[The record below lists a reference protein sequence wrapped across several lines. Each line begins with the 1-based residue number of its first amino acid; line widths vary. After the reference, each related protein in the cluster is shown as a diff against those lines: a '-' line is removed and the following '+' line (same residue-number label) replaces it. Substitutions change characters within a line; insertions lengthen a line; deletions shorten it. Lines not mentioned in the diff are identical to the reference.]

1 MIKQIALKFVP
12 DIAMRCDAMRF
23 VEALLY
29 LDGIIV
35 DSVFLQLDCPFCIYV
50 YSAAFHCVYLCQ
62 FRKSTRQIVQILD
75 TSPPPGTPGNT
86 VTSLVSQ
93 VQQPQAACRTELLD
107 VRH

>member
-12 DIAMRCDAMRF
+12 DIAMRF

-35 DSVFLQLDCPFCIYV
+35 DSVFLQSHSPFCIYV

-62 FRKSTRQIVQILD
+62 LRKSTRQTD
-75 TSPPPGTPGNT
+75 SPHT
-86 VTSLVSQ
+86 
-93 VQQPQAACRTELLD
+93 
-107 VRH
+107 